1 MHRSYQIR
9 IVDDYGDEEIE
20 CFENSEEAQIRWIEL
35 RVEKQNH
42 PLDNCFE
49 MELLEVLDQA
59 TITSEEVP
67 SR

>member
-1 MHRSYQIR
+1 MHRNYQIR

-20 CFENSEEAQIRWIEL
+20 YFENSEEAQIRWIEL

-49 MELLEVLDQA
+49 MELLEILDQA
-59 TITSEEVP
+59 TITSKEVP